1 MAIIL
6 RLDRVMADRKI
17 SLNELAERVG
27 ISNVNLS
34 NIKTGKISAIRF
46 STLNAICSTLKCQPG
61 DLLEFVSDGPVTNG
75 VSNDVA
81 VSPSVSKPGASAAS
95 KS

>member
-17 SLNELAERVG
+17 SLNQLSAKVG

-34 NIKTGKISAIRF
+34 NLKTGKVKAIRF
-46 STLNAICSTLKCQPG
+46 STLDAICKVLECQPG
-61 DLLEFVSDGPVTNG
+61 DILEYKEDE
-75 VSNDVA
+75 
-81 VSPSVSKPGASAAS
+81 
-95 KS
+95 

>member
-6 RLDRVMADRKI
+6 RLDRMMADRKM

-34 NIKTGKISAIRF
+34 KIKTGKVNGVRF
-46 STLNAICSTLKCQPG
+46 TTLNAICKALECQPG
-61 DLLEFVSDGPVTNG
+61 DILEYKEDEE
-75 VSNDVA
+75 
-81 VSPSVSKPGASAAS
+81 
-95 KS
+95 

>member
-34 NIKTGKISAIRF
+34 NLKTGKVRAIRF
-46 STLNAICSTLKCQPG
+46 STLNAICRVLDCQPG
-61 DLLEFVSDGPVTNG
+61 DILEF
-75 VSNDVA
+75 
-81 VSPSVSKPGASAAS
+81 SPDDPS
-95 KS
+95 